1 MFDFDLNQER
11 DFREEEERSRIC
23 AIENQTFLRRTLH
36 LESFSMLSDRY
47 YFEVNPNQTE
57 IFEIQAKF
65 LNQNYQENNPE
76 KNYKFLQ
83 LRAKIIH
90 KRGKI
95 LKLIYSQSS
104 IDYLAI
110 LFESYQKNENIR
122 IRIVSRPFNEDIDAI
137 DLFSSDNYRLDGA
150 LFSSRSEIINRNT
163 SKQSEM
169 IEFRNLPKTIIEI
182 SYCRKSK
189 NFLLI
194 DGDQNRLIIYKYVE
208 IEIDKKEDWIE
219 IDFVRHL
226 QIYLCWLPTK
236 VSLLERFVCLL
247 SHNYFVLFELNVEH
261 YSTEITRITLG
272 EERRMESLRE
282 KIESKCSI
290 NEECCI
296 VYSCINLSKS
306 IQLHSHGFH
315 DIDDAGESI
324 RLISNKQYP
333 KSRYN
338 LIVCGQLDS
347 GLFEDDL
354 DDFELID
361 DLSINSKQK
370 AFLTFEMESI
380 RFHRKN
386 TTNDRT
392 IDGLVI
398 YLAISNSLIV
408 FALKTSD
415 GSAKRLKTSFWKK
428 FSRPNLLC
436 GFTYDI
442 EKDLVNLITNQKIE
456 IYATNLFRFF
466 LNLDDSKR
474 ISRSHLSS
482 FSSSQQLSSFNL
494 MTTPRS
500 FYEQRSRLLFLLIPD
515 SDQDTYGTDGFIEM
529 KASKNFRKE
538 FTLRVLQFR
547 EPSRVIESSIEWFRF
562 LRERNFFQQS
572 ATATASRFSNDSADW
587 NYLKRL
593 IKILKHSKSGPYDEI
608 GMDFNEDG
616 DRICDQSIETEEN
629 HRSKVNGEQY
639 FNFCKE
645 FIQIDTN
652 LISLMPKMMDRK
664 EIDTNQFSTN
674 NCCNL
679 KLLQY
684 ILENFIFLENFHF
697 DYDQSSRN
705 DLYLSQL
712 KSSFH
717 FEIDQIFSL
726 LKLK

>member
-1 MFDFDLNQER
+1 LVSCIEKKNNHQNKEIIMFDFDLNEER

-236 VSLLERFVCLL
+236 
-247 SHNYFVLFELNVEH
+247 
-261 YSTEITRITLG
+261 ITRIILG

-347 GLFEDDL
+347 AF
-354 DDFELID
+354 
-361 DLSINSKQK
+361 SK
-370 AFLTFEMESI
+370 M
-380 RFHRKN
+380 
-386 TTNDRT
+386 
-392 IDGLVI
+392 
-398 YLAISNSLIV
+398 ISM
-408 FALKTSD
+408 
-415 GSAKRLKTSFWKK
+415 
-428 FSRPNLLC
+428 
-436 GFTYDI
+436 
-442 EKDLVNLITNQKIE
+442 
-456 IYATNLFRFF
+456 
-466 LNLDDSKR
+466 
-474 ISRSHLSS
+474 ISS
-482 FSSSQQLSSFNL
+482 
-494 MTTPRS
+494 
-500 FYEQRSRLLFLLIPD
+500 
-515 SDQDTYGTDGFIEM
+515 
-529 KASKNFRKE
+529 
-538 FTLRVLQFR
+538 
-547 EPSRVIESSIEWFRF
+547 
-562 LRERNFFQQS
+562 
-572 ATATASRFSNDSADW
+572 
-587 NYLKRL
+587 
-593 IKILKHSKSGPYDEI
+593 
-608 GMDFNEDG
+608 
-616 DRICDQSIETEEN
+616 
-629 HRSKVNGEQY
+629 
-639 FNFCKE
+639 
-645 FIQIDTN
+645 
-652 LISLMPKMMDRK
+652 
-664 EIDTNQFSTN
+664 
-674 NCCNL
+674 
-679 KLLQY
+679 
-684 ILENFIFLENFHF
+684 
-697 DYDQSSRN
+697 
-705 DLYLSQL
+705 
-712 KSSFH
+712 
-717 FEIDQIFSL
+717 
-726 LKLK
+726 